1 MKELSS
7 ILKNIKNK
15 TLQPVYF
22 FHGEEPYFID
32 VAIKSF
38 ENDLLSE
45 DEKAFGQT
53 VVYGKD
59 TNMAEI
65 ISSAQ
70 QFPMFG
76 EMNLIVVKEAQ
87 DLKFSEEERIILE
100 NYIANPVLTTVLVFA
115 HKYKKFPATT
125 KVSKLLS
132 ANEMLFYSEPVK
144 EQNLAKWISEECKSL
159 GLNTAPNISQLLAEY
174 LGNNLSRI
182 SNELQKLHLILKEGE
197 ILDGN
202 IVETHIG
209 ISKEFNVFELIKAVS
224 VKDSEK
230 SMKIAY
236 YMGKS
241 EKNNPFVLTIGNLYN
256 FFSNLTIAHA
266 ISARDSRTI
275 QTSVGANYYQALDLA
290 NAVKFYSLKHST
302 RIISILREMDLKG
315 KGLGAA
321 NMETPELMKELV
333 FKILNVDKTKVKV

>member
-7 ILKNIKNK
+7 ILKSIKNK
-15 TLQPVYF
+15 ELQPVYF
-22 FHGEEPYFID
+22 FHGEEPYYMD
-32 VAIKSF
+32 VAVKSF

-59 TNMAEI
+59 TNIPEI
-65 ISSAQ
+65 ISLAQ

-76 EMNLIVVKEAQ
+76 EINLIVVKEAQ
-87 DLKFSEEERIILE
+87 DLKFNEEDRNILE
-100 NYIANPVLTTVLVFA
+100 NYVLNPVPTTVLVFA
-115 HKYKKFPATT
+115 HKYKKIPATT
-125 KVSKLLS
+125 KVAKALTKGG
-132 ANEMLFYSEPVK
+132 MLYYSEPVK
-144 EQNLAKWISEECKSL
+144 EQNLPRWISEECNTL
-159 GLNTAPNISQLLAEY
+159 GIKTAPNISQLLAEY
-174 LGNNLSRI
+174 LGNDLSRI
-182 SNELQKLHLILKEGE
+182 ANELGKLKMVLKDGE
-197 ILDGN
+197 ILDGTL
-202 IVETHIG
+202 VETHIG
-209 ISKEFNVFELIKAVS
+209 ISKEFNVFELIKALAT
-224 VKDSEK
+224 KDPEK

-241 EKNNPFVLTIGNLYN
+241 EKANPFVLTIGNLYN
-256 FFSNLTIAHA
+256 FFSNLTVAHA
-266 ISARDSRTI
+266 IGARDSRTI
-275 QTSVGANYYQALDLA
+275 QNSVGANYYQSIDLA

-333 FKILNVDKTKVKV
+333 YKILNVDNVKVAV